1 MKLTKDNYYSPEANR
16 RYMSVSQ
23 FKGFLPAYGGCE
35 ARSMAELAGEY
46 TRPDKGAF
54 NEGHYIHAWN
64 EGTLSEYK
72 AAHPEIYSSR
82 GNTKGQLK
90 SEYRH
95 LNKMIEALETD
106 ELVMR
111 VLSGQKEVVM
121 TAQLFGIQWKIM
133 IDSYQPVIEDTG
145 AITDLKALK
154 SLEDK
159 FWNREQRVYE
169 NAIDHY
175 GYNVQM
181 AVYAEVEKQNKGRK
195 DWAIP
200 HMVIA
205 TKQDPPD
212 KEIIYFDY
220 AAIESGLQIVRNNI
234 ERVKLVKS
242 GQAPPNRCGRCDYCR
257 QTKKAVIRHYG
268 ELAVY

>member
-1 MKLTKDNYYSPEANR
+1 MKLTKDNYFSLESNR
-16 RYMSVSQ
+16 YYMSVSQ
-23 FKGFLPAYGGCE
+23 FKGFLEAYGGCE
-35 ARSMAELAGEY
+35 ARSMAELSGEY
-46 TRPDKGAF
+46 ERPGKTAF
-54 NEGHYIHAWN
+54 DEGHYIHAWN
-64 EGTLSEYK
+64 EGTLSDYK
-72 AAHPEIYSSR
+72 AEHPEIYSSQ
-82 GNTKGQLK
+82 GPTKGQLK
-90 SEYRH
+90 ANYKH

-106 ELVMR
+106 DLVMK
-111 VLSGQKEVVM
+111 VLAGNKEVFM
-121 TAQLFGIQWKIM
+121 TGELFGIPWKIM
-133 IDSYQPVIEDTG
+133 IDSHQPVIEDTG
-145 AITDLKALK
+145 AFADLKALK

-175 GYNVQM
+175 GYNVQV
-181 AVYAEVEKQNKGRK
+181 AVYAEVEKQNMNRK

-200 HMVIA
+200 HMVIV

-220 AAIESGLQIVRNNI
+220 AAIESGLQIVRSNI
-234 ERVKLVKS
+234 ERVKQVKS